1 MRRYMIV
8 GVCLALLIVIG
19 IWILHLRGKKPTL
32 KVKEAKVEREEGA
45 SAPARMTMREA
56 EQKEEEDFTF
66 EEFNRLLDEY
76 FAKEGKE
83 EGSEQGVYP
92 EVESDMGEEKVEE
105 EPEEETKG
113 TTSGTQRTPEQQRLY
128 EILESIAWV
137 WEEMNELS
145 HQINEIAAIN
155 RRLYEQFQRS
165 RDPKTGLLDGDW
177 YMKYYYPYIKK
188 QDKLEKRHKELS
200 KIWFDTLERY
210 FPEAVLGN
218 RGGTDFSK
226 LREYVGGLLPWDYPK

>member
-1 MRRYMIV
+1 
-8 GVCLALLIVIG
+8 
-19 IWILHLRGKKPTL
+19 
-32 KVKEAKVEREEGA
+32 
-45 SAPARMTMREA
+45 
-56 EQKEEEDFTF
+56 
-66 EEFNRLLDEY
+66 
-76 FAKEGKE
+76 
-83 EGSEQGVYP
+83 
-92 EVESDMGEEKVEE
+92 
-105 EPEEETKG
+105 
-113 TTSGTQRTPEQQRLY
+113 
-128 EILESIAWV
+128 
-137 WEEMNELS
+137 MNELS

-155 RRLYEQFQRS
+155 RRLYEQFQRT

-200 KIWFDTLERY
+200 KIWFDMLERY